1 MDCDEITGG
10 VWDRVS
16 TPAMANQQLSKPRV
30 TNQTTS
36 QATTT
41 ASVPG
46 SSAHIGRHCARVRDE
61 GWEDEEEEA
70 DQEAD
75 QVDSTSTCSQTPTYG
90 TTYDPC
96 VTPLEVNPL
105 GLLGTQSESAISRHE
120 ITKGERLFYG
130 AHMGS
135 ETRNVEFKRGGGEYL
150 RSSFRAHLRRYACA
164 FLNSGGGSL
173 LAGVDDDGVVR
184 GLRCDHRQEDQAR
197 LLVDSILKGFHPTL
211 LPHSYTLTFLPV
223 VRPGPESQNLKVLRL
238 TLRPPPAL
246 TQQGLYQTDQ
256 GEVFLRRDGSVEGP
270 LSASAIQEWA
280 RQVCRY

>member
-1 MDCDEITGG
+1 
-10 VWDRVS
+10 
-16 TPAMANQQLSKPRV
+16 MANQQHSKPRI
-30 TNQTTS
+30 TNQSTS
-36 QATTT
+36 QTT
-41 ASVPG
+41 ATASDPG
-46 SSAHIGRHCARVRDE
+46 SSAQLGRHCARVRDE
-61 GWEDEEEEA
+61 GWEDEEEE
-70 DQEAD
+70 
-75 QVDSTSTCSQTPTYG
+75 
-90 TTYDPC
+90 TYDLC

-105 GLLGTQSESAISRHE
+105 GLSGTQSESAISRHE
-120 ITKGERLFYG
+120 ITSGERFFYG
-130 AHMGS
+130 AHIGS

-211 LPHSYTLTFLPV
+211 LPHSYTLAFLPV
-223 VRPGPESQNLKVLRL
+223 VRLGPESQNLKVLRL